1 MTRHVAI
8 PTLAG
13 PIREFRFEHPA
24 DRVEGEGYVYVLGFD
39 SQTVKVG
46 YTMDPQR
53 RIARHASTAA
63 VHGAAI
69 RHLWLSGP
77 HADPRINEQALI
89 DFCGAR
95 ATARIGSEYFAG
107 VQFAEVVECAGRL
120 DYVRLAIDLPA
131 RQRAVR
137 DAEMDAYW
145 GSQIRERQ
153 AVLVPSP
160 LYAALC
166 DAAKE
171 ADMQM
176 YLLEKLIGP
185 GGLSQQRLPA
195 RLRRAAD
202 RLKTS
207 PDLIDRWKRLF
218 PKHLTDEIE
227 TPLPAIPPGEA
238 AAGQTPVAGGVAP
251 TTAPVA
257 RGWAAD
263 PSPGSA
269 APESP

>member
-1 MTRHVAI
+1 MTDHATS

-13 PIREFRFEHPA
+13 PIREFRFEHPT

-69 RHLWLSGP
+69 RQLWLSGP
-77 HADPRINEQALI
+77 HADPRTNEQALI
-89 DFCGAR
+89 NFCAAR

-107 VQFAEVVECAGRL
+107 VHFAEGVECADRL
-120 DYVRLAIDLPA
+120 DYERLAIDLPA
-131 RQRAVR
+131 RQRAAR

-153 AVLVPSP
+153 AVLVPSS

-195 RLRRAAD
+195 RLRRAVD
-202 RLKTS
+202 RIETS
-207 PDLIDRWKRLF
+207 PGLIDRWKRLL
-218 PKHLTDEIE
+218 PKHFTDEIE
-227 TPLPAIPPGEA
+227 TPLLAFPQGEA
-238 AAGQTPVAGGVAP
+238 AAGSTPAGGVAP

-263 PSPGSA
+263 PSPGSV